1 MIFPYS
7 NLQKAIGKVLVKE
20 GFLEEVKIDEISG
33 KKVLTV
39 VIKYRKRKPVF
50 TDVSLVSKPSLRVYI
65 RNKNMGRENRNGTIS
80 IVSTNKGIITAGEAH
95 KENIGGELLFR
106 IW

>member
-1 MIFPYS
+1 MIFSYS

-20 GFLEEVKIDEISG
+20 GFLTEAEIDEVSG
-33 KKVLTV
+33 KKVLVV
-39 VIKYRKRKPVF
+39 VIKYRKRKPIF

-65 RNKNMGRENRNGTIS
+65 KNKNMGLENRNGTIS
-80 IVSTNKGIITAGEAH
+80 IVSTNKGIMTAREAR